1 MLLVGIMTVFILPI
15 GLFLF
20 AYFFIKEFLPKK
32 KEIKKTEKVEKI
44 INYEN
49 VIDIKTRKILHWLN
63 CELIIKFKKRFLF
76 LVLTVSAR
84 CKKSGSFFKNKSN

>member
-1 MLLVGIMTVFILPI
+1 MLLSGIVTVFILPI

-32 KEIKKTEKVEKI
+32 KIKNTEKVEKI

-49 VIDIKTRKILHWLN
+49 VIDIKTRKILH
-63 CELIIKFKKRFLF
+63 
-76 LVLTVSAR
+76 
-84 CKKSGSFFKNKSN
+84 